1 MKYNDQKNIT
11 KEIFPN
17 LSSFDRAINY
27 PYFAPNYSFSFY
39 KGKFV
44 KGIYHNLEN
53 RIPILSV
60 GSNRSPYQLKRK
72 FSLNQDICV
81 TPATLYDSDVVF
93 AASLSSYGSMPAT
106 QWPSKG
112 TEVDLNVLWLN
123 EEQLE
128 IMHLTEALGVAY
140 SFVKLKQD
148 TVKIKDFKY
157 NKEIYGYVSI
167 SGVFPFNEN
176 KPKRLSVIN
185 AKNVVLKSFNEKKAL
200 LSFIY
205 TLGIEKN
212 KLSEWI
218 DKVINNKTYRI
229 SLHQKLKLKAIK
241 PKNPNWEV
249 VKKSIRGNL
258 VI

>member
-1 MKYNDQKNIT
+1 MTHNDKDLTQ
-11 KEIFPN
+11 ELFPN
-17 LSSFDRAINY
+17 FSSFDRAISY
-27 PYFAPNYSFSFY
+27 PYFAPNYSFSFH
-39 KGKFV
+39 KGRFI
-44 KGIYHNLEN
+44 KGICDDLNK

-157 NKEIYGYVSI
+157 KKHIYGYISI
-167 SGVFPFNEN
+167 SGVFPFNNN
-176 KPKRLSVIN
+176 KPKRLSAIN
-185 AKNVVLKSFNEKKAL
+185 AKNATLKSFSEKKAL
-200 LSFIY
+200 LSLIY
-205 TLGIEKN
+205 SLGIEEN
-212 KLSEWI
+212 RLSEWI
-218 DKVINNKTYRI
+218 YEVINNKTYRI
-229 SLHQKLKLKAIK
+229 SLHEKLKSKAMK
-241 PKNPNWEV
+241 PQNPNWEI

-258 VI
+258 II

>member
-1 MKYNDQKNIT
+1 
-11 KEIFPN
+11 
-17 LSSFDRAINY
+17 
-27 PYFAPNYSFSFY
+27 
-39 KGKFV
+39 
-44 KGIYHNLEN
+44 
-53 RIPILSV
+53 
-60 GSNRSPYQLKRK
+60 
-72 FSLNQDICV
+72 
-81 TPATLYDSDVVF
+81 
-93 AASLSSYGSMPAT
+93 
-106 QWPSKG
+106 
-112 TEVDLNVLWLN
+112 
-123 EEQLE
+123 
-128 IMHLTEALGVAY
+128 MHLTEALGVAY
-140 SFVKLKQD
+140 NFVKLKQD

-185 AKNVVLKSFNEKKAL
+185 AKNVLLKSFSEKKAL
-200 LSFIY
+200 LSFIC

-229 SLHQKLKLKAIK
+229 SLHEKLKSIAIK

-258 VI
+258 VIWIQSFFEKI